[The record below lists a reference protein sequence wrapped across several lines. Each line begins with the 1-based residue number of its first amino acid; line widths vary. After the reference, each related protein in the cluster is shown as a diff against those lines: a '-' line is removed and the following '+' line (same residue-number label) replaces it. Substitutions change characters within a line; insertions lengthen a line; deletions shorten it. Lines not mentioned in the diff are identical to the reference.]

1 MPTKDDLKLF
11 QSYPLDLKIKK
22 SIIRI
27 REWYR
32 YWDGNV
38 AVSFSGGKDSTVLL
52 HMVRSI
58 YPDVPAVYADT
69 GLEFPDLK
77 QNVKNFDNVITVRPK
92 VSFYQMLRER
102 GYPLISKE
110 VASAVSSVWKQ
121 IERGHAR
128 EGKDYHQSRDYKRLH
143 ALGNYAPVNGKRNPY
158 DISKYRPLLTDV
170 DFLIT
175 ERCCDIIKEKPLY
188 DYEKEHNVKFYVAT
202 MTHES
207 QRRKTSWL
215 AYGCNI
221 FEGVRP
227 MSKPMSFWLET
238 DVLEYIKR
246 YNLPLARPYGEIVPC
261 KDGLCT
267 TGADRTGCIFCGFGA
282 HLEKGNRFK
291 MLYHLERRLY
301 DYCIGGG
308 EYNADG
314 IWIPSQKG
322 LGFGHVY
329 DVLNSIY
336 GENFIRYKP
345 EQWEENNNGIF
356 RQSSQY

>member
-22 SIIRI
+22 SLLRI

-52 HMVRSI
+52 HLVRSI
-58 YPDVPAVYADT
+58 YPDVPAVFVDT
-69 GLEFPDLK
+69 GLEYPAIRR
-77 QNVKNFDNVITVRPK
+77 QVKLFDNVTVVRPK
-92 VSFYQMLRER
+92 KNFKQVLTEY
-102 GYPLISKE
+102 GYPILSKAIAHKIAC
-110 VASAVSSVWKQ
+110 VRSMRRK
-121 IERGHAR
+121 
-128 EGKDYHQSRDYKRLH
+128 GK
-143 ALGNYAPVNGKRNPY
+143 
-158 DISKYRPLLTDV
+158 ISKYEDAFIGKGQFENSTFSVKKYAPLLDV
-170 DFLIT
+170 DFNST
-175 ERCCDIIKEKPLY
+175 RQCCVYIKEGPALEYSQKN
-188 DYEKEHNVKFYVAT
+188 NVKYFVGSMAS
-202 MTHES
+202 ES
-207 QRRKTSWL
+207 KFRRNEWMRN
-215 AYGCNI
+215 GCNV
-221 FEGVRP
+221 FDSVCP
-227 MSKPMSFWLET
+227 TSKPMSFWNPN

-246 YNLPLARPYGEIVPC
+246 YNLPLAKPYGEIVSCPG
-261 KDGLCT
+261 GLCT

-291 MLYHLERRLY
+291 MLYQLERRLY

-345 EQWEENNNGIF
+345 EQWENNGENV
-356 RQSSQY
+356 